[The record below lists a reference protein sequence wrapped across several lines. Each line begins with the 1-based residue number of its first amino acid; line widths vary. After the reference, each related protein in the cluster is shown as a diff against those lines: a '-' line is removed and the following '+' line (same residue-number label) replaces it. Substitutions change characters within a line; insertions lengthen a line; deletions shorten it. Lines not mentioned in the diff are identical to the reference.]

1 MMPPV
6 AANGLTF
13 QPGGVPAG
21 ELTKPEFHEVVIGA
35 AAACAGTFDTGV
47 VAFQFCPPVFI

>member
-1 MMPPV
+1 MMPPA

-21 ELTKPEFHEVVIGA
+21 ELTKPEFHDVVIGA
-35 AAACAGTFDTGV
+35 AACAGAFETGV